1 MACHFLGIFL
11 FPSSGLRTNFYPL
24 RSARSRFPQS
34 WTTWK
39 KGAWRMNRHWQ
50 SVLRAMRGQQRKSA
64 RFHLQLEALEN
75 RLVPSTAPFQHVLIL
90 SVDGLHQADVA
101 DPALSQSLTNIL
113 SLETTG
119 VTYTN
124 ASTTSPS
131 DSFPGTLA
139 ILTGA
144 TSGTTG
150 VFYDDS

>member
-1 MACHFLGIFL
+1 
-11 FPSSGLRTNFYPL
+11 
-24 RSARSRFPQS
+24 
-34 WTTWK
+34 
-39 KGAWRMNRHWQ
+39 MNRQWQ
-50 SVLRAMRGQQRKSA
+50 SVLRAVRGQSRKRPA
-64 RFHLQLEALEN
+64 RRFHPQLETLEN

-90 SVDGLHQADVA
+90 SVDGLHEADVA

-113 SLETTG
+113 NLQNTG

-144 TSGTTG
+144 TSGATG
-150 VFYDDS
+150 VFYDDSYSRTLFAPGAC